1 MNNIKDDYL
10 RFDVGGDESDSKS
23 NLFGT
28 IIKALIIILLILLVI
43 VVGSF
48 AYKFLFSSKENTQ
61 QVQKI
66 QPISQTTQPIQQ
78 NVAVNTQ
85 PKKSEDLQTNTNQTN
100 NLKNQITQQ
109 VKNNTSGLKKEDIAM
124 IVQAVLAQMEQKQ
137 ASQASNVNN
146 PAQETQT
153 NVQNSDDSELLNSLQ
168 AVSVDRVEK
177 NEIDTSRLE
186 NINTN
191 QEVRS
196 SNIKKEDT
204 FNKIIVENQ
213 NANTQDDL
221 SKLYSQLNQI
231 MQKDKTKKSVKDKTF
246 VKKLEVE
253 TKVRKNEMR
262 IITVKKGDTLSKIA
276 LRAYGN
282 PMLFT
287 KIFEANPDLISDPN
301 RIYPGQK
308 LRVPR

>member
-10 RFDVGGDESDSKS
+10 RFDVGSDENESKS

-48 AYKFLFSSKENTQ
+48 AYKFLFSSKENNQ
-61 QVQKI
+61 KVQKI
-66 QPISQTTQPIQQ
+66 QSIPQTTQQSIQE
-78 NVAVNTQ
+78 NVTNSTQ
-85 PKKSEDLQTNTNQTN
+85 PKKSENLQANVNQTN
-100 NLKNQITQQ
+100 HIKSQIAQQ
-109 VKNNTSGLKKEDIAM
+109 VKNSTSGLKKEDIAM
-124 IVQAVLAQMEQKQ
+124 IVQAVLAQMEKKQ
-137 ASQASNVNN
+137 ASKPNT
-146 PAQETQT
+146 PTPETQT
-153 NVQNSDDSELLNSLQ
+153 NIQNSDDSELLNSLQ
-168 AVSVDRVEK
+168 AVSVDRVER

-191 QEVRS
+191 QEVK
-196 SNIKKEDT
+196 SNKAKKEDT
-204 FNKIIVENQ
+204 FNKVIVENQ
-213 NANTQDDL
+213 NANAQDDL

-253 TKVRKNEMR
+253 TKVRENEMR

-282 PMLFT
+282 PMLYN

-308 LRVPR
+308 LRVPK